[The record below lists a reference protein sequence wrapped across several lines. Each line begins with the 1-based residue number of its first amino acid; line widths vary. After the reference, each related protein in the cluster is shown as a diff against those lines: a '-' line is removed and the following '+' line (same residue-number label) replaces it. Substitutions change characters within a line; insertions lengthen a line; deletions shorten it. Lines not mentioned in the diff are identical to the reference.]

1 MELLLTHSKGIAL
14 AQLKRVK
21 IMKTVAKIFFN
32 AESDRNL
39 DDNLW
44 EVVLENDWNDF
55 GSIKMESLENAVK
68 AAKEIAEK
76 NEVTAYVE
84 IYGTMANGRFNP
96 KN

>member
-1 MELLLTHSKGIAL
+1 
-14 AQLKRVK
+14 
-21 IMKTVAKIFFN
+21 MKTVAKIFFN

-76 NEVTAYVE
+76 NGVTAYVE

-96 KN
+96 KNLIKSYDL

>member
-1 MELLLTHSKGIAL
+1 
-14 AQLKRVK
+14 
-21 IMKTVAKIFFN
+21 MKTVAKIFFN

-44 EVVLENDWNDF
+44 DVVLENDWNDF

-84 IYGTMANGRFNP
+84 VYGTMANGRFDPENLI
-96 KN
+96 KSYDL

>member
-1 MELLLTHSKGIAL
+1 
-14 AQLKRVK
+14 
-21 IMKTVAKIFFN
+21 MKTVAKIFFN

-44 EVVLENDWNDF
+44 DVVLENEWNDF
-55 GSIKMESLENAVK
+55 GSIKMESLKDAKK

-84 IYGTMANGRFNP
+84 IYGTMANGRFDQ
-96 KN
+96 KNLIKSYDL